1 MSNSTVASL
10 SLLAVLATFAPQAAA
25 QVFKCKQSS
34 GLVVYSDKPCE
45 FAPQTTDVRLVTRQ
59 EDSSRFEKAATP
71 DQKGLPATS
80 PPTADATAATAKP
93 ASAHTM
99 LRALGPDQALDS
111 QGKVYKR
118 TAGGYIDG
126 QGTFIP
132 GVARGHR

>member
-1 MSNSTVASL
+1 MRTSTVFSL
-10 SLLAVLATFAPQAAA
+10 FLLTALAAFAPQAAA

-45 FAPQTTDVRLVTRQ
+45 YSPQTTDVRLITRSDDPSQ
-59 EDSSRFEKAATP
+59 FEKSGATE
-71 DQKGLPATS
+71 QKGSVPAS
-80 PPTADATAATAKP
+80 SPTADASAATAKP
-93 ASAHTM
+93 VTANTL

-126 QGTFIP
+126 QGTFVP

>member
-1 MSNSTVASL
+1 MSISTVASL
-10 SLLAVLATFAPQAAA
+10 LLLAVLATFAPQAAA

-59 EDSSRFEKAATP
+59 EDSPRFEKAATP

-80 PPTADATAATAKP
+80 PPTADATAKP

-126 QGTFIP
+126 Q
-132 GVARGHR
+132 

>member
-1 MSNSTVASL
+1 MSISTVASL
-10 SLLAVLATFAPQAAA
+10 ILLAALATFAPQAAA

-59 EDSSRFEKAATP
+59 DDASHFDKAPAP
-71 DQKGLPATS
+71 DQKSLPAIS

-93 ASAHTM
+93 ASARTL